1 MRAIIEGLRSIG
13 LWLLTGGVRLRP
25 TVIVLPPVDAN
36 DASERR
42 LDQRAMR
49 PERRAAGRR

>member
-1 MRAIIEGLRSIG
+1 MRAIIEVLRSIG

-25 TVIVLPPVDAN
+25 IMIVLPPMDVN

-42 LDQRAMR
+42 FEERTML
-49 PERRAAGRR
+49 PERRVAGRL